1 MQPSSTKSSL
11 TLDSEYDSHMPQ
23 HIKSDKAS
31 IWLYHSLETH
41 SLSQKLS
48 WLLTDKAHLQSCYQE
63 QAFLCQEKYAESVL
77 ICLRAVERNQPG
89 LMSEI
94 DPCLFLSKTNIKVYH
109 KSHRRCSSFPD
120 NHFKTTGDFYG
131 NFRSKTLHKL
141 DLHCK
146 EVDNTKCSPKI
157 INKRIHGKLKP
168 WNSLPNLAVEVS
180 TIRERSKSVA
190 HSRTTPSTPV
200 LTRYPKNNVFSTAT
214 FPTPL
219 KTNIKKCRKTSSNIT
234 KRVKHVVIN
243 NNDIIEHTPPLNHL
257 CNSSALTDE
266 LVNLSIKSL
275 PETKSPIRKINV
287 SRSAPDYSFLTAL
300 SGEKDYKRK
309 PKKTFIEDGGMSI
322 LPMATG

>member
-1 MQPSSTKSSL
+1 
-11 TLDSEYDSHMPQ
+11 MPQ